1 MMLLTSAVKL
11 ARACLRLFWAIKM
24 GARLGNN
31 PKLRSKGW
39 VTVNCML
46 VESDGCECPYCWQE
60 PDGCCRRVRERACR
74 LQRDPRAPPPP
85 AVAARVSAK
94 RRSRAPSGG
103 ANGIARAKEPP
114 RAKQKMPLKQK

>member
-46 VESDGCECPYCWQE
+46 VESDGFTI
-60 PDGCCRRVRERACR
+60 
-74 LQRDPRAPPPP
+74 L
-85 AVAARVSAK
+85 
-94 RRSRAPSGG
+94 
-103 ANGIARAKEPP
+103 KELFVENLL
-114 RAKQKMPLKQK
+114 ALKVVWKSVPVEKSC

>member
-46 VESDGCECPYCWQE
+46 VESDGFTILKEYSKGWVTVNCMLVES
-60 PDGCCRRVRERACR
+60 DGFTI
-74 LQRDPRAPPPP
+74 L
-85 AVAARVSAK
+85 
-94 RRSRAPSGG
+94 
-103 ANGIARAKEPP
+103 KELFVENLL
-114 RAKQKMPLKQK
+114 ALKVVWKSVPVEK